1 MALSRKLQ
9 YFDNYFFLVS
19 LLGIAR
25 ELASGSGP

>member
-9 YFDNYFFLVS
+9 YFDNFFLVS

-25 ELASGSGP
+25 ELAFGSGP